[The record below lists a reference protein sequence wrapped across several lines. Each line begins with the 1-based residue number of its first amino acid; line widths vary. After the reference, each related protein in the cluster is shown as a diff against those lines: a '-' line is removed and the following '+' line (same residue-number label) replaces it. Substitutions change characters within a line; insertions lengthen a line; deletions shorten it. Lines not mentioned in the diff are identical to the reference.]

1 MKLHSII
8 GLVVLSLIVSAGST
22 KTAWAQ
28 QAPFQGFDEYVN
40 KAMKDWDVPGMAIAV
55 VKDDKIVYA
64 KGYGLREV
72 GKTAPVDENTIF
84 AIGSSSKAFTAA
96 SIAMLVDEGKLK
108 WDDPVTKYLPGFQLF
123 DPYVTRQMTVR
134 DMLAHRIG
142 LERGDQL
149 WYATAYSREEILRR
163 VRFLEPSSSLRSR
176 FGYQNIMFLAAGEIV
191 PSVTKKSWDD
201 FVAERIFAPLGMKNS
216 GTSIKTL
223 SNSNDVSTPHVKIEG
238 KLEPVAWRL
247 IDNIAPAGSINSSVV
262 DMAQWV
268 RLHLGKGKFDG
279 KQIVSEAAVKE
290 MQTPQTIIRIEAN
303 YPIIYPDA
311 HFLNYGL
318 GWFLSDFRGKKL
330 VEHGGAIDG
339 MRAFVAMVPEENVGV
354 VILTNVSGTLLPQF
368 LSYRIFDSYMGQQPK
383 DWQAEALIKVK
394 ALEVQAKAAQ
404 EKALAERVTG
414 TKHSLELQNYAGTYQ
429 SEMYGDVEIRFNGG
443 KLTQHFGPNFNGD
456 LEHWNYDSF
465 QVTWR
470 DKVQGKGLVTFSIN
484 AKGAVDSIDL
494 GGMGKFKRLPD
505 KK

>member
-1 MKLHSII
+1 MKLRFLIKVII
-8 GLVVLSLIVSAGST
+8 LSLIVSAGSIQS
-22 KTAWAQ
+22 AQAQ
-28 QAPFQGFDEYVN
+28 QAPFQGFDDYVN

-55 VKDDKIVYA
+55 VKDDKVVYA

-72 GKTAPVDENTIF
+72 GKTAAVDENTIF

-134 DMLAHRIG
+134 DMLTHRIG

-149 WYATAYSREEILRR
+149 WYATAYSREEVLRR
-163 VRFLEPSSSLRSR
+163 VRYLEPSSSLRSR

-201 FVAERIFAPLGMKNS
+201 FVTERIFTPLGMKNS
-216 GTSIKTL
+216 GTSIRTL
-223 SNSNDVSTPHVKIEG
+223 AKLDDVSSPHIKVEG
-238 KLEPVAWRL
+238 KLEPVPWRL
-247 IDNIAPAGSINSSVV
+247 IDNIAPAGSINSNVT

-279 KQIVSEAAVKE
+279 KQLVSEAAVKE
-290 MQTPQTIIRIEAN
+290 MHTPQTIIRIEGQ

-311 HFLNYGL
+311 HFFNYGM

-339 MRAFVAMVPEENVGV
+339 MRALVAMIPEENVGV

-383 DWQAEALIKVK
+383 DWQAEALTKVK
-394 ALEVQAKAAQ
+394 ALEEQGKAAQ
-404 EKALAERVTG
+404 EKALAERVKG
-414 TKHSLELQNYAGTYQ
+414 TSPSLGLQEYAGTYQ
-429 SEMYGDVEIRFNGG
+429 SDMYGDVEVKFTDG
-443 KLTQHFGPNFNGD
+443 KLSVHFGPNFNGD
-456 LEHWNYDSF
+456 VEHWNYDTF

-470 DKVQGKGLVTFSIN
+470 DKVQGKGFMTFSLN
-484 AKGAVDSIDL
+484 AKGKVDTIDM
-494 GGMGKFKRLPD
+494 GGMGKFKRQPD